1 VTVGRPTGRSAIAE
15 AGGVELLYTMY
26 RDATGQPLPVDRR
39 QHDRPVK
46 WMHVGRD
53 VRSAWYYLRQG
64 ELTLDGWRRS
74 LRGRKVYA
82 DLDLADPIPFVA
94 ELTRGLRRRAGAA
107 VTRPAVTTSDDR
119 RAEVAA

>member
-1 VTVGRPTGRSAIAE
+1 
-15 AGGVELLYTMY
+15 
-26 RDATGQPLPVDRR
+26 
-39 QHDRPVK
+39 
-46 WMHVGRD
+46 
-53 VRSAWYYLRQG
+53 
-64 ELTLDGWRRS
+64 
-74 LRGRKVYA
+74 VYA